1 MYLLPANRQLRNS
14 YFLFSLN
21 IGDKMDLTTYF
32 SRNIRFLRKSRQ
44 WSQEELARH
53 LGIKRSNIAAYESK
67 NVEPRLSLILKMA
80 QLFNVDMAE
89 LIHTDISSIGRI
101 QQSFGQPSETERT
114 ETEDRVQLSNH
125 IDKGAVEEFVEKSI
139 SIRKMLEGFKI
150 FYQFKK
156 ERQEASSFADGKPG
170 IDIDNFLNLIEHML
184 SLNEAVIEI
193 LEKKHGQQKV

>member
-1 MYLLPANRQLRNS
+1 MN
-14 YFLFSLN
+14 
-21 IGDKMDLTTYF
+21 LTTYL
-32 SRNIRFLRKSRQ
+32 SKNIRFLRKSRQ

-89 LIHTDISSIGRI
+89 LIHTDISSIGKI
-101 QQSFGQPSETERT
+101 QHSFGQPPETKRPERK
-114 ETEDRVQLSNH
+114 EDVQLSKH
-125 IDKGAVEEFVEKSI
+125 LDKGALEEFVEKSI
-139 SIRKMLEGFKI
+139 SIRKMLEGFRI

-184 SLNEAVIEI
+184 SLNEAVIEM
-193 LEKKHGQQKV
+193 LEKKHNQQKA